1 MTETAGGAAPA
12 EPFADRLAGELPM
25 LVRLAARLL
34 RDTDLA
40 QDCAQETVVG
50 AWRRRDQLRDPAS
63 LGPWLRRS
71 LVNRI
76 IDRSRSRRDE
86 LDIDDVEADWK
97 DDTYSVLPELV
108 LERAELRDELEDA
121 LARLPVIYRVP
132 VVLHDALDWT
142 APEIASAMGVGLAA
156 TKQRLRRGRMML
168 VTALGEDDARRR
180 ASLAQPMRC
189 WRARRQVS
197 AYMDGELDASTRTA
211 VEEHLAGCPTCPPLY
226 ASLVGVRATLGG
238 LRDPDS
244 VVEAAMAE
252 RIHEALVAEGAAPA
266 DRGSAADGVR
276 AARRDRAADRE
287 RAADGEHAARRERAE
302 HQEHAVDRERA
313 ADQGHAA
320 PPGRR
325 GDPERGQA
333 DDREERR
340 RAWDRRH
347 ASREPIESVDPD
359 PLLVREASTL
369 RPGRALDLACG
380 DGRNAVWLARRGWR
394 VVAVDFSPV
403 ALERASSLAERA
415 GVSVEWVRHDLLGWT
430 PPERAYDL
438 VTLIYLHVGPDE
450 RRDVLR
456 GAAAAVAPGG
466 RLLVVGHH
474 RRNLDEGTGGPQDPR
489 VLYEPDDLAAEV
501 PGLVVERADTVFGGS
516 DGVTRVDALLLA
528 RRPGD
533 AG

>member
-1 MTETAGGAAPA
+1 VTETAGGAAPA

-252 RIHEALVAEGAAPA
+252 RIRDALVAEGAAPA
-266 DRGSAADGVR
+266 DREPAVDHEHATGP
-276 AARRDRAADRE
+276 E
-287 RAADGEHAARRERAE
+287 RAASQEHAANRECAGHE
-302 HQEHAVDRERA
+302 EGAGDR
-313 ADQGHAA
+313 DSG
-320 PPGRR
+320 
-325 GDPERGQA
+325 GDPERGPA

-340 RAWDRRH
+340 HAWDRRH
-347 ASREPIESVDPD
+347 ASREPIESADPD

-380 DGRNAVWLARRGWR
+380 DGRNAVWLARRGWH
-394 VVAVDFSPV
+394 VEAVDFSSV
-403 ALERASSLAERA
+403 ALERARGLAERA
-415 GVSVEWVRHDLLGWT
+415 GVSVEWARHDLLGWT
-430 PPERAYDL
+430 PPAGAYDL
-438 VTLIYLHVGPDE
+438 VTLIYLHVIPGE

-489 VLYEPDDLAAEV
+489 VLYGPDDLAAEV
-501 PGLVVERADTVFGGS
+501 PGLVVEHAETVVGGS
-516 DGVTRVDALLLA
+516 DGATRVDALLLA
-528 RRPGD
+528 RRPEV